1 MGLLKEFGEFA
12 KRGNVMDLAVGV
24 IIGGAF
30 GKIVSSMVNDIIMP
44 PVGLAMGNADFTQL
58 YVFLGDKAKVPV
70 EGFADIAAAKAA
82 GPVLAWGSF
91 VQSSI
96 DFLIIAFVI
105 FMMIKALNK
114 LSRQDVA
121 KTKA

>member
-30 GKIVSSMVNDIIMP
+30 GKIVSSMVNDIVMP
-44 PVGLAMGNADFTQL
+44 PIGLAMGNADFTQL
-58 YVFLGDKAKVPV
+58 YMFLGDKAKVPA

-82 GPVLAWGSF
+82 GPVLAWGNF

-105 FMMIKALNK
+105 FMMIKGLNK
-114 LSRQDVA
+114 FSRKDEA
-121 KTKA
+121 KAAA